1 MELLQSREET
11 GKTTVHVYG
20 DSIFKGIVMDKTTG
34 QYVPMP
40 SDDFQPMA
48 QEYSLDVVNKSKFG
62 YTIDRGWAL
71 LSRALAKQKPCD
83 VLILEYGG
91 NDCNHN
97 WREVSDAP
105 GAEHAPVTALTT
117 FRQTM
122 YAMIDN
128 LRKLQILP
136 VLVSLPPIHAQ
147 RFLDYVVA
155 TTEGTSADRI
165 VSWLGD
171 VEMIYRYQELYSSA
185 VTKIAYETGCP
196 YVDLRSAFLDK
207 HNYSELLCADGIHPN
222 ESGHALISETITAA
236 ADRIFGAKPKSGACS
251 A

>member
-1 MELLQSREET
+1 MELLQNREIKT
-11 GKTTVHVYG
+11 QTTVHVYG

-40 SDDFQPMA
+40 ADDFQPMA
-48 QEYSLDVVNKSKFG
+48 ETYRLDVVNKSKFG
-62 YTIDRGWAL
+62 YTADRGWAL

-105 GAEHAPVTALTT
+105 DAQHAPVTALET
-117 FRQTM
+117 FRRTM
-122 YAMIDN
+122 LAMIDS
-128 LRKLQILP
+128 LRKMQVLP

-147 RFLDYVVA
+147 RFLDHVVS

-171 VEMIYRYQELYSSA
+171 VEMIYRYQELYSAA
-185 VTKIAYETGCP
+185 VTKLAYETGCP
-196 YVDLRSAFLDK
+196 YIDLRSAFLDK
-207 HNYSELLCADGIHPN
+207 HNYADLLCADGMHPN
-222 ESGHALISETITAA
+222 EEGHALIAATVSAA
-236 ADRIFGAKPKSGACS
+236 ADRIFGAGPMNEACS